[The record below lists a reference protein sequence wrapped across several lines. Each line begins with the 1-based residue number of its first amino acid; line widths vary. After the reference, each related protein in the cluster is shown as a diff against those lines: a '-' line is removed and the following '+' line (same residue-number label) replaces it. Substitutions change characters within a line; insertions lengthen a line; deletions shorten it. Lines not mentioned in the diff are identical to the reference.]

1 MIQNCKDVV
10 CYNGGFCDPKTAQCE
25 CPEGFRGLKCENGK
39 KWEKNLNNI
48 LILNYLIIALH
59 KLSK

>member
-25 CPEGFRGLKCENGK
+25 CLEGFRGLKCENGSI
-39 KWEKNLNNI
+39 WEKSI
-48 LILNYLIIALH
+48 YFDLIYQIEIFNRFY
-59 KLSK
+59 S

>member
-25 CPEGFRGLKCENGK
+25 CPEGFRGLKCENGRI
-39 KWEKNLNNI
+39 WEKSIFWFKLLN
-48 LILNYLIIALH
+48 IIF
-59 KLSK
+59 